1 MRLTKLFF
9 TFATLLALTA
19 CGGDSDSGS
28 TPSVEMEAPVMI
40 SSTPANG
47 AIDIP
52 AGNLTIKMTYDQNI
66 TSPNNTHSSVS
77 IDNGASITS
86 VSAAFKVLTI
96 EVTGL
101 AKGKT
106 YTVRVPKGVVL
117 GPTQLE
123 ANQVAVSFS
132 TVEEIALSNKLVTQN
147 PLPQAQKVFD
157 YLVDIY
163 GEKTLSC
170 AIANV
175 NWNTAEADLVYNAT
189 GKYPAM
195 NCFDYIHLPY
205 SPANWIDYTNTKV
218 AEDWWNAGGLVAA
231 CWHWNVPLSE
241 TNTQNHTCTP
251 SETTFRAKNIFVEGS
266 WEQKTADA
274 DLEKMADMLLLL
286 QDKGIPVIWR
296 PLHEAAGNTYE
307 YNGGTAWF
315 WWGYDGA
322 EVYVKL
328 WRYMFDYFKAKG
340 VNNLIW
346 VWTTQE
352 KDAPFYPGDDYVD
365 IIGRDLY
372 GADYNNEKDAAQNAS
387 HFSAIQQN
395 YSHKL
400 ITLSECG
407 SVGKIS
413 QQWSAGARWSWFMPW
428 YQYDASTLDGHQHAD
443 TNWWK
448 DAMSQDFVVTRD
460 QLPSFK

>member
-9 TFATLLALTA
+9 TLATLLALTA
-19 CGGDSDSGS
+19 CGGDSDSAKALI
-28 TPSVEMEAPVMI
+28 TPNFV
-40 SSTPANG
+40 
-47 AIDIP
+47 
-52 AGNLTIKMTYDQNI
+52 
-66 TSPNNTHSSVS
+66 
-77 IDNGASITS
+77 GASIENGAKDIGTGNFDIIFTFDNNVKLAANAKS
-86 VSAAFKVLTI
+86 NISINNATINYIQASFKKVTVSLK
-96 EVTGL
+96 GL
-101 AKGKT
+101 QKGKT
-106 YTVRVPKGVVL
+106 YKLNIPKGTIL
-117 GPTQLE
+117 GDAGTE
-123 ANQVAVSFS
+123 VAAIIWSFS
-132 TVEEIALSNKLVTQN
+132 TVSGEENVPIKAKLCTDN
-147 PLPQAQKVFD
+147 PMPQAQKVFN
-157 YLVDIY
+157 YLYETY

-170 AIANV
+170 TIANV

-296 PLHEAAGNTYE
+296 PLHEAAGNIYE

-413 QQWSAGARWSWFMPW
+413 QQWSAGAHWSWFMPW
-428 YQYDASTLDGHQHAD
+428 YQYNASTLEGHQHAD